1 MPLIIK
7 NKILLFPITIF
18 FCIFL
23 ALPVKAAE
31 ISKAK
36 LLSLAAQFLKERKIA
51 WGEATEIR
59 KSTTPCNA
67 MIPTSDH
74 HYRDE
79 RWSACYWVIYPTT
92 EGEIKLL
99 GEKSVVIS
107 LDGSRVGLTP
117 RD

>member
-1 MPLIIK
+1 MTLIPKK
-7 NKILLFPITIF
+7 NLLFAIMVF
-18 FCIFL
+18 FCIFFVPL
-23 ALPVKAAE
+23 AKAAE
-31 ISKAK
+31 IPKAK
-36 LLSLAAQFLKERKIA
+36 LLSLAAQFLKERKIS
-51 WGEATEIR
+51 WGEATEVR

-79 RWSACYWVIYPTT
+79 RWPACYWVIYPTT

>member
-1 MPLIIK
+1 MPLLVIA
-7 NKILLFPITIF
+7 LC
-18 FCIFL
+18 FCLFL
-23 ALPVKAAE
+23 APPVKAAE
-31 ISKAK
+31 IPKAK
-36 LLSLAAQFLKERKIA
+36 LLSMAAQFLKERKIS
-51 WGEATEIR
+51 WGKATEVR

-67 MIPTSDH
+67 MIPTSDY

-79 RWSACYWVIYPTT
+79 RWPACYWVIYPTT
-92 EGEIKLL
+92 EGEINLL